1 MATVAANRESQIDY
15 EMKQIGGE
23 VFKHYKKLRKRG
35 ESASMAAMIATRK
48 TPQLKNTDTQFCRL
62 ERERMQSMP
71 DKQRDDIV
79 AIARR
84 AGINTTG
91 KTYNGQLG
99 TYSDPAAWVSD
110 THDVRQVA
118 IKKGLDVQGMVNV
131 KAAVPLNP
139 DKKPAIAPDIC
150 NRMINE
156 RASRDKSFAKKIASS
171 KKSRQAAVDEIV
183 AKHAPKRKK

>member
-15 EMKQIGGE
+15 EMKQIGGA
-23 VFKHYKKLRKRG
+23 VLAHYRKLRRRG

-48 TPQLKNTDTQFCRL
+48 TPQLKNTDTQFCK
-62 ERERMQSMP
+62 RERDRMQDIP
-71 DKQRDDIV
+71 EKQRDDIV

-99 TYSDPAAWVSD
+99 TYSDPAAWIGD
-110 THDVRQVA
+110 THDVRKVA
-118 IKKGLDVQGMVNV
+118 MAKGLDVQGMVNV

-139 DKKPAIAPDIC
+139 ERKPGVAPDIC
-150 NRMINE
+150 DRMITE
-156 RASRDKSFAKKIASS
+156 RAKHDKQFAKKIATSP
-171 KKSRQAAVDEIV
+171 KARKAAADEIV